1 METTE
6 ETSHRRGG
14 IYYYFE
20 GATIHNLVING
31 NMSKTGPEYH
41 GQENAQTPK
50 SAYTDEVI
58 ARAIMAVNGEKKP
71 LCEKQLFL
79 AVIKVLKY
87 KCGWTDKWESA
98 CDRINDLPMIKAM
111 GLAVK
116 CDYNNVKAPSA
127 LKFAAM
133 DYDEWPTYVPSA
145 SEKELFNKNKSV
157 GEAFAEEL
165 DKQLKLAR
173 KEVG

>member
-14 IYYYFE
+14 TYYYFE

-41 GQENAQTPK
+41 GQENAQTP
-50 SAYTDEVI
+50 
-58 ARAIMAVNGEKKP
+58 KKP

-133 DYDEWPTYVPSA
+133 DYDEWQTYVPSA
-145 SEKELFNKNKSV
+145 SEKVLFDKNKSV